1 MPRPVHFELPVEDQP
16 RATGFY
22 ETVFGWDIQQWEGVP
37 YWLATTGPDTEAGI
51 NGALGQ
57 KSEGLAV
64 PIFVIEVPDIAAA
77 MVVVEEAGGTI
88 VHPKSPI
95 PGVGYSAYFTDTEGN
110 RLGLFEPDESAVIE

>member
-1 MPRPVHFELPVEDQP
+1 MRPVHFELPVVDQA
-16 RATGFY
+16 RAAAFY
-22 ETVFGWDIQQWEGVP
+22 EKVFGWDIQQWEGAP

-57 KSEGLAV
+57 KSEDFFV
-64 PIFVIEVPDIAAA
+64 PMFVIEVPNIDAA
-77 MVVVEEAGGTI
+77 MLSVVEAGATI

-110 RLGLFEPDESAVIE
+110 RMGLFETDESATIE

>member
-1 MPRPVHFELPVEDQP
+1 MRPVHFELPVVDQG
-16 RATGFY
+16 RAAAFY
-22 ETVFGWDIQQWEGVP
+22 EKVFGWDIQQWEGAP

-57 KSEGLAV
+57 KSEDFSV
-64 PIFVIEVPDIAAA
+64 PMFVIEVPNIDAA
-77 MVVVEEAGGTI
+77 MLSVVEAGATI

-110 RLGLFEPDESAVIE
+110 RMGLFETDESATIE